1 MNGTVN
7 VAAGERLAR
16 LVAPFEPRLFF
27 EHIWERRAAFLHA
40 PGRSWDHLGVAVE
53 TVLRA
58 VERAEVT
65 ARIVVTEDG
74 DDRVS
79 AARGAIALPLPEGST
94 LCVNNIERAFPEVD
108 ALCRDVLSGFG
119 MASHALCNL
128 YYSAE
133 GHGFAGH
140 FDTQAVFVVQLAG
153 KKIWRYG
160 SAPDVP
166 WPPLGCAD
174 TPRAIA
180 EFRAEHPDVPMVGP
194 AYTEEGLLE
203 PGDVLY
209 LPAGTW
215 HRARASEGTSLAL
228 AVTVLP
234 ANAWEIITRA
244 IEPRLRGELAWRRDV
259 GAPIDAPPDRLPA
272 TVEAH
277 LMERVESLRAA
288 LASVTPADLHRVWRL
303 HRGGASRARWEGDV
317 IHEDDVLSHAGGLA
331 PGYQRDGD
339 SLRLLYTGCEVELD
353 VAAEPFVRALVA
365 HGRFRA
371 GDAVHWAPDLM
382 WDEVSELLRTLLR
395 EGVLSVAPR
404 GAR

>member
-1 MNGTVN
+1 MIGTVN

-27 EHIWERRAAFLHA
+27 ERIWEHRAALLRA
-40 PGRSWDHLGVAVE
+40 PGRSWDHLGVTAE

-65 ARIVVTEDG
+65 ARIVVTEGG

-79 AARGAIALPLPEGST
+79 PARGAIALPLPEGST

-108 ALCRDVLSGFG
+108 ALCHDVLSVFG
-119 MASHALCNL
+119 LASHALCNL

-160 SAPDVP
+160 SAPDVS

-174 TPRAIA
+174 TPLALG
-180 EFRAEHPDVPMVGP
+180 EFRAEHPDVPMAGP
-194 AYTEEGLLE
+194 AYTEEALLE

-244 IEPRLRGELAWRRDV
+244 IEPHLRGELAWRRDV
-259 GAPIDAPPDRLPA
+259 GAPIDVPPDRLPA
-272 TVEAH
+272 SVEAH
-277 LMERVESLRAA
+277 LMERVESLRRV
-288 LASVTPADLHRVWRL
+288 LASLTAADLHRVWRL
-303 HRGGASRARWEGDV
+303 HRGGTLRARWQGDV
-317 IHEDDVLSHAGGLA
+317 VHEDDVLTHAGGLA
-331 PGYQRDGD
+331 PGYQRDGE
-339 SLRLLYTGCEVELD
+339 SLRLLHTGCEVELD
-353 VAAEPFVRALVA
+353 AAAEPFVRALVA

-371 GDAVHWAPDLM
+371 EDSVRWDPDLT
-382 WDEVSELLRTLLR
+382 WDDVSELLATLLR
-395 EGVLSVAPR
+395 EGVLEAASH

>member
-1 MNGTVN
+1 MGTVN

-16 LVAPFEPRLFF
+16 LVAPFTPRHFF
-27 EHIWERRAAFLHA
+27 ERLWERRAAFLHA
-40 PGRSWDHLGVAVE
+40 PERSWDHLGVTVD

-58 VERAEVT
+58 IERAELT

-74 DDRVS
+74 DDRVTP
-79 AARGAIALPLPEGST
+79 ARGAIALPLPEGST
-94 LCVNNIERAFPEVD
+94 LCVNSVERAFPEVD

-119 MASHALCNL
+119 LASHSLCNL

-166 WPPLGCAD
+166 WPPLGCTD
-174 TPRAIA
+174 TARAMS
-180 EFRAEHPDVPMVGP
+180 EFRAEHPDVAMAGP
-194 AYTEEGLLE
+194 AYTEEAHLE
-203 PGDVLY
+203 PGDVLF

-228 AVTVLP
+228 ALTVLP
-234 ANAWEIITRA
+234 GNAWEIITRA

-259 GAPIDAPPDRLPA
+259 GAPIDVPCDRLPA
-272 TVEAH
+272 EVEAH
-277 LMERVESLRAA
+277 LMERVESLRRA
-288 LASVTPADLHRVWRL
+288 LAEVTAADLHRVWRL
-303 HRGGASRARWEGDV
+303 HRGGALRARWDGDAV
-317 IHEDDVLSHAGGLA
+317 NEDDVLTHAGGVA
-331 PGYQRDGD
+331 PGYEREGG
-339 SLRLLYTGCEVELD
+339 SLRLLHTGCEVELD
-353 VAAEPFVRALVA
+353 AGAETFVRALIA

-371 GDAVHWAPDLM
+371 GDAVR
-382 WDEVSELLRTLLR
+382 WDPELTWSEVGELLAALLR
-395 EGVLSVAPR
+395 EGVLSVSLP
-404 GAR
+404 